1 MNIKEATAIII
12 TAAQAGTLSAEQ
24 ARKAQDDI
32 RAKSYYGNP
41 MNGRSRYSI
50 IVNRYGLT
58 A

>member
-24 ARKAQDDI
+24 ARKAQADI

-41 MNGRSRYSI
+41 MTACARRSI
-50 IVNRYGLT
+50 IINRYGLS